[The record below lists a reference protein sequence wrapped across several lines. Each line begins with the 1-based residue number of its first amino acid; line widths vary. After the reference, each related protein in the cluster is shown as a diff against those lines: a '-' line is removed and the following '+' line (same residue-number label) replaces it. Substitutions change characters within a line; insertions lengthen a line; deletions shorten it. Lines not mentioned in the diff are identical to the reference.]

1 MADAPSEA
9 ALAAPLEN
17 ACRALERGDYGQVL
31 RLLEP
36 LASQHPPA
44 TSTGAGV
51 RLLMATALMGQGQTD
66 QAASCCRSLNRCPD
80 PQLRAQLE
88 NTRARILQILQLDKE
103 NEQLL
108 LRCSLA
114 ANRPADTAAPTA
126 SVSMLQKI
134 YARCS

>member
-1 MADAPSEA
+1 MNQSETLLEHHKLCDEIHQSALEENRFLRQMQRAPGAEFLARKRTMLEKLDQSLA
-9 ALAAPLEN
+9 AL
-17 ACRALERGDYGQVL
+17 RAL
-31 RLLEP
+31 P
-36 LASQHPPA
+36 
-44 TSTGAGV
+44 
-51 RLLMATALMGQGQTD
+51 
-66 QAASCCRSLNRCPD
+66 AASARD
-80 PQLRAQLE
+80 PEARAQLE

-114 ANRPADTAAPTA
+114 GGRAAAGAPATAP